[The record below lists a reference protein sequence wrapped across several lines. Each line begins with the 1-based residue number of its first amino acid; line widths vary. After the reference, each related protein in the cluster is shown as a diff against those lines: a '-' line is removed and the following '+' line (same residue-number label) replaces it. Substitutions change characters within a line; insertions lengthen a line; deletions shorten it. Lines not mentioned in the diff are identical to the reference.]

1 MSGLRLWKVLM
12 LILCAVGIAFG
23 QAPVIKPGDT
33 VQLIALEEGSINRDY
48 KVTADGLILVDFL
61 GAVKVAGLTEEQAA
75 AKISKQLVDEKIVK
89 VATVRVKIVNP
100 QARMVKFTGAVKV
113 PAETPWREGLK
124 LSDIIRLAE
133 TLPETDLA
141 KVQVKSESGEI
152 QIADTTKGEDPV
164 LKPGDEVTFFTKS
177 AQPQDPINPP
187 VNPPVKAGQVTAE
200 GSVVLPGTYDISP
213 NLTVGEFL
221 VRCGGFTATADLQ
234 SVTLERGGAKRTLT
248 LPADR
253 EFPLLAGDIVRVG
266 ERRRPK
272 MFVILDGAVR
282 NPGRYEI
289 EEGAKLSEVIQLAGG
304 FTQSA
309 RTNRIRIFST
319 GNEKPREINYDDILL
334 GYRGDQELKPGQTI
348 EVPGAALQEGLHI
361 DQKTRRI
368 AGAIALL
375 FLFAP

>member
-1 MSGLRLWKVLM
+1 MAGLRLWKVLM
-12 LILCAVGIAFG
+12 LILCAVGLAFS

-33 VQLIALEEGSINRDY
+33 LQLIAVEEGSINRDY

-75 AKISKQLVDEKIVK
+75 AKIAKQLVDERIVK
-89 VATVRVKIVNP
+89 VATVRVKIINP

-152 QIADTTKGEDPV
+152 QIADTTKGDDPV
-164 LKPGDEVTFFTKS
+164 LKPGDEVTFFTRS
-177 AQPQDPINPP
+177 AQPQDPVTPP

-200 GSVVLPGTYDISP
+200 GSVVLPGTYDITP
-213 NLTVGEFL
+213 NLTVGELL

-266 ERRRPK
+266 EKRRPK

-289 EEGAKLSEVIQLAGG
+289 EEGTKLSEVIQLAGG

-319 GNEKPREINYDDILL
+319 GNEKPREINYEDILL

-348 EVPGAALQEGLHI
+348 EVPGATLQERLHI